1 MQNVAAVVRFISLSV
16 LVMMSVAALPPAKIG
31 APAIAILLPMNG
43 RPISTIAA
51 TAPHTPH
58 SAVTTTFHCRRSS
71 AKSIV
76 VPSDT
81 MSRPAMMLPNP
92 VICASSI
99 SVRGRMPLQKPAS
112 SRIAMLST
120 VENIALVF
128 CAISSLTA

>member
-1 MQNVAAVVRFISLSV
+1 MEKTATPQAKPKNKHFWNFQPASGDNPPELILYGDIASETWWGDEVTPRQFTEELDALGAVPEIVV
-16 LVMMSVAALPPAKIG
+16 
-31 APAIAILLPMNG
+31 
-43 RPISTIAA
+43 
-51 TAPHTPH
+51 
-58 SAVTTTFHCRRSS
+58 RSS

-99 SVRGRMPLQKPAS
+99 SVRGKMPLQKPAS